1 MFVLPGKRIHPK
13 NFKKDWIQIISVLKL
28 TLRSKIILIE
38 TLNRYYYV
46 RDKNTK
52 TSFNKNIDHVGNC
65 FSDFYDSKY
74 ILFKYKD
81 GRLGCE
87 A

>member
-1 MFVLPGKRIHPK
+1 M
-13 NFKKDWIQIISVLKL
+13 LKL

-46 RDKNTK
+46 RVKNTK
-52 TSFNKNIDHVGNC
+52 TGFNKNIDHVGKY
-65 FSDFYDSKY
+65 FSDFYYSKY